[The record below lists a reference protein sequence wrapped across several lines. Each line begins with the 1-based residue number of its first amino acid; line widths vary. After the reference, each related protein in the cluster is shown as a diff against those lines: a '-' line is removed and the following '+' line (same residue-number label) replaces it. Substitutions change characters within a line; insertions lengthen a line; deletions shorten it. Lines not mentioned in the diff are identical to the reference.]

1 MKALEVYIS
10 WAIFSI
16 LILILWLQIPS
27 YKKVNVQLTGAQL
40 ISMKLSPV
48 VIVPLVLGK
57 RIVVY
62 DAALKVKAG
71 NSAFQDGSFISL
83 YSGQFDP
90 VQVLADNWPASV
102 LLNAIPNG
110 AILPVISGS
119 RSTNVSDDLTISTS
133 DDAFTSGN
141 GTATVTVRYYL
152 V

>member
-40 ISMKLSPV
+40 IAMKASPV

-57 RIVVY
+57 RIVVF
-62 DAALKVKAG
+62 DAALKVYAG
-71 NSAFQDGSFISL
+71 NSAFQGGSFISL

-90 VQVLADNWPASV
+90 VQVLADSWPDSV

-110 AILPVISGS
+110 AILTVISGS

-133 DDAFTSGN
+133 DDAFTTGN